1 MEEIKIMKLMKIHNM
16 ANKLIMNKKWRKREM
31 RKKIV
36 TLMMTLPKLQQ
47 VLN

>member
-1 MEEIKIMKLMKIHNM
+1 MEKIKIMKLMKIYNM
-16 ANKLIMNKKWRKREM
+16 ENKLIMNKKWRKREM
-31 RKKIV
+31 RRKIV